1 MKVKFFS
8 NQDEFR
14 LWLAKHC
21 DKETELLVGFYKVKS
36 GKPSM
41 SWSQSVDQ
49 ALCFGWIDSVRRSID
64 DDSYCIRFTPRKKSS
79 NWSAV
84 NLKKMEEL
92 IKAGLMTEKGL
103 QAFNSRKDSKSKSYS
118 YESLQKLSTKYE
130 SLFKANKTAWGF
142 FTQQAPSYQ
151 KMIFRWIMSA
161 KQEKTQLTRLEKVI
175 NESEQLCR
183 IKSL

>member
-1 MKVKFFS
+1 MKVKFFP

-14 LWLAKHC
+14 QWLEKHC

-79 NWSAV
+79 NWSAI
-84 NLKKMEEL
+84 NLNKMEEL
-92 IKAGLMTEKGL
+92 KNAGLMTEKGL
-103 QAFNSRKDSKSKSYS
+103 QAFNSREVGKSKSYS
-118 YESLQKLSTKYE
+118 YESPQKLSTKYE
-130 SLFKANKTAWGF
+130 SLFKANKTAWSY
-142 FTQQAPSYQ
+142 FTIQAQSYQ

-161 KQEKTQLTRLEKVI
+161 KQEKTRLTRIEKAI
-175 NESEQLCR
+175 KESEHLRR
-183 IKSL
+183 INFM